1 MSETRLIPIALI
13 VPPLEP
19 MRLGFDEDALMELA
33 QNIKA
38 RGLINSLTVYPE
50 YLCPHN
56 CERCKRGDH
65 CPDAT
70 PTGLFIIAAGHRRY
84 LACRMIGMID
94 VLCSVREGTAD
105 DYEADMVSENAFRA
119 DLTALEEGNRYK
131 EISIRPGMTEKR
143 LQELCGGRALHTIYS
158 RIALVEGD
166 ADIALAVHEGKI
178 TMAVACELNKVC
190 LAFYKKKLGELTAE
204 QESILEKKAA
214 QHRKYLLA
222 LACDSGTSKNQAHS
236 WIVQWEMQEGLT
248 PPPDAVP
255 MQPAPQVPP
264 VGFVPR
270 CFLCGQEE
278 RPWEMENV
286 YICRGELRAIKV
298 AYDKPIEA
306 S

>member
-13 VPPLEP
+13 VPPPEP
-19 MRLGFDEDALMELA
+19 MRLGFDEEALMELA

-38 RGLINSLTVYPE
+38 RGLLNALTVYPQQK
-50 YLCPHN
+50 CPHKETTREHIYV
-56 CERCKRGDH
+56 CAE
-65 CPDAT
+65 AT
-70 PTGLFIIAAGHRRY
+70 LTGLFEIAAGHRRY
-84 LACRMIGMID
+84 LACRMIGMLD

-119 DLTALEEGNRYK
+119 DLTAFEEGNRYK
-131 EISIRPGMTEKR
+131 EISVRPGMTEKK
-143 LQELCGGRALHTIYS
+143 LQALCGGRALHTIYS

-178 TMAVACELNKVC
+178 SLAVASELNKVSWE
-190 LAFYKKKLGELTAE
+190 FYARKLGELTDDQRLQLDKRAT
-204 QESILEKKAA
+204 

-222 LACDSGTSKNQAHS
+222 LACDSGTSKNQARS

-255 MQPAPQVPP
+255 MQPAPQAPP

-270 CFLCGQEE
+270 CFLCEQDS
-278 RPWEMENV
+278 RPYDLENV

-298 AYDKPIEA
+298 AYDKPIE